1 MMSSGQ
7 GPVPFVGRPQSR
19 SGDQLR
25 KAEPPPLFSG
35 DTVSNSLRLVIG
47 EGLDHLEAHRA
58 GAFVGDPEA
67 IHQARVALR
76 RLRSALKLFRRHLN
90 PSARDGFNDALR
102 TLGRTLGA
110 ARDWDVFVL
119 ETVPAVMAMIPNQ
132 AEALGALVAPAQHE
146 RELGHVA
153 VRALLEAP
161 QTDAMLQ
168 DLGSWSGDRVAFSP
182 PKAARQ
188 SIADEAGPLLDR
200 LAKSVRKR
208 ATGLEEQDD
217 EERHALRK
225 ALKSLRYG
233 IEMLESLHGRG
244 NTKPYRQALSVLQE
258 DLGRLNDAIAAVELV
273 HRLPD
278 QPGRLVIEAWAN
290 ERRREALIELPA
302 AWHQFKAIPAFW

>member
-1 MMSSGQ
+1 MPSV
-7 GPVPFVGRPQSR
+7 GPPHSR
-19 SGDQLR
+19 SGDHLR
-25 KAEPPPLFSG
+25 KAEPPPLVSG

-47 EGLDHLEAHRA
+47 EGLEHLEAHRA
-58 GAFVGDPEA
+58 GAFAGDPEA

-76 RLRSALKLFRRHLN
+76 RLRSALKLFRQQLN
-90 PSARDGFNDALR
+90 PPARDGFNDALR
-102 TLGRTLGA
+102 TFGRTLGA

-119 ETVPAVMAMIPNQ
+119 ETVPAVMATVPDQ
-132 AEALGALVAPAQHE
+132 AKALGALVTEAQQE
-146 RELGHVA
+146 RVLRHVA

-161 QTDAMLQ
+161 HTDALLQ
-168 DLGSWSGDRVAFSP
+168 DLGSWSGDRVAFFP
-182 PKAARQ
+182 RKTARRF
-188 SIADEAGPLLDR
+188 IADEAGPLLDR
-200 LAKSVRKR
+200 LAKSVRRR
-208 ATGLEEQDD
+208 AAGLEEQDD

-244 NTKPYRQALSVLQE
+244 STKPYRQALSVLQE

-278 QPGRLVIEAWAN
+278 QPGRRVIETWAN